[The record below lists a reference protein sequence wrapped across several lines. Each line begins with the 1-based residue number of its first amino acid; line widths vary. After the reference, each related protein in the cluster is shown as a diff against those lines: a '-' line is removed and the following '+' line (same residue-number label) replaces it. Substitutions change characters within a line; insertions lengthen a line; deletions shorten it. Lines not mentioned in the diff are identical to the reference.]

1 VSLVNFRKAE
11 ATRDVAARRRISE
24 GAPVFQF
31 TNQLSLHDAVVIVIV
46 EDIVVPEMRF
56 PELTEAALR
65 NRPSTLYNFYQDTF
79 GINVVSTD
87 ERVRV
92 GQASE
97 VESGLPGLAA
107 GAFAGSRTGRVLVS

>member
-1 VSLVNFRKAE
+1 VSLVNFRTAE

-24 GAPVFQF
+24 GAPAFQF
-31 TNQLSLHDAVVIVIV
+31 TNQLSLHDAVVIV

-56 PELTEAALR
+56 PEPTEAALR
-65 NRPSTLYNFYQDTF
+65 NRPSTLYKFYQDRF

-97 VESGLPGLAA
+97 VASGLLGPAA
-107 GAFAGSRTGRVLVS
+107 AAFAGSRTGRVLVS